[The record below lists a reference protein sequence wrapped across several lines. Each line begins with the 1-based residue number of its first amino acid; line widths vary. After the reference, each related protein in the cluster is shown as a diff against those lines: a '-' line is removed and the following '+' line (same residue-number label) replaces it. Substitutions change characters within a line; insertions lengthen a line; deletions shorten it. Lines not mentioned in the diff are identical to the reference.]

1 MNCIRHLDELYW
13 TPGWIVLD
21 TCIWHQSQ
29 QVNCPANDG
38 CLISYG
44 ESSFNKIMFMACLQP
59 TLKKIFKGC
68 QDFCQKIEKYPQ
80 VMTNQRRQLMG
91 TFLWGIARMH
101 MKAARLLLFS
111 WYISNNMVI
120 LWRSLWYISNNIWWQ
135 SDDTHEGGK
144 VVASLG
150 PPKDID
156 LNLT

>member
-1 MNCIRHLDELYW
+1 
-13 TPGWIVLD
+13 
-21 TCIWHQSQ
+21 
-29 QVNCPANDG
+29 
-38 CLISYG
+38 
-44 ESSFNKIMFMACLQP
+44 
-59 TLKKIFKGC
+59 
-68 QDFCQKIEKYPQ
+68 
-80 VMTNQRRQLMG
+80 MTNQRRQLMG